1 MHMSPETIQTGV
13 LIAIFSVAFFIL
25 IRLNEILNMY
35 SKSQLNEPMAMKA
48 YKDIDDIRL
57 RLEYAISG
65 YMKELLEREE
75 EKKSQLERLILA
87 VERLYVDKK

>member
-1 MHMSPETIQTGV
+1 MHMSLETICAFGFPFV
-13 LIAIFSVAFFIL
+13 IVGIIFIHNTLNKIL
-25 IRLNEILNMY
+25 VMY